1 MASADK
7 KMAVIFDLD
16 GVLVDTGWAHKQ
28 AWFAFAEKQGMPIS
42 DDFFLATFGMNN
54 NSIIPML
61 LGRALSPQQ
70 LNLLSDWKEKLYRRI
85 VADKLA
91 PDKNLEVLLADLKQ
105 KGFRLAIG
113 SSTPKANL
121 DLIRKRMNFDQ
132 YFDAYVT
139 CEDVTEGKPSPQ
151 TFLKAAAKLSM
162 PQGRCIV
169 VEDAIAGVEAAKAAK
184 MLVLAV
190 ATTRKRADLAKADL
204 IFDTLAE
211 TTADDFIKLLATQN
225 P

>member
-1 MASADK
+1 MASADEK
-7 KMAVIFDLD
+7 KAVIFDLD

-28 AWFAFAEKQGMPIS
+28 AWFAFAQKHDVDIS
-42 DDFFLATFGMNN
+42 DDFFLTIFGMNN

-91 PDKNLEVLLADLKQ
+91 PDKNLETLLTDLKQ
-105 KGFRLAIG
+105 KGFLLAIG

-121 DLIRKRMNFDQ
+121 DLIRERMNFDR

-139 CEDVTEGKPSPQ
+139 SEDVTEGKPSPQ

-162 PQGRCIV
+162 PPGKCVV
-169 VEDAIAGVEAAKAAK
+169 VEDAVAGIEAGKAAR

-211 TTADDFIKLLATQN
+211 TTSDDFVKLLANQTC
-225 P
+225 